1 MFPLSR
7 YVPGIATLH
16 SAVPQPARGITN
28 TNLTPWYGTL
38 IVSVPGHEVRQDTA
52 TFTVGATLMV
62 ITFELMCITWAE
74 NMQVKRSSNNLGR
87 PRSNCSW
94 WILTFWGLTRSS
106 VAKSSDRAHRG
117 HRIHF
122 RLLRHNNLLFE
133 LLLLY
138 MLDESWEIKMGK
150 AKPLMRGAQINSFTL
165 EVVPGQRRAREIR
178 DWAVIQC
185 GRLSRSSR
193 CTHHLSHQ
201 ETTQSQRLHGE
212 RMVRGGCGEHKW

>member
-1 MFPLSR
+1 MKSGRTRQPSRLERLSWL
-7 YVPGIATLH
+7 LH
-16 SAVPQPARGITN
+16 LSSCSSLEQRTCKSNAAR
-28 TNLTPWYGTL
+28 
-38 IVSVPGHEVRQDTA
+38 
-52 TFTVGATLMV
+52 
-62 ITFELMCITWAE
+62 C
-74 NMQVKRSSNNLGR
+74 SSDNLGR

-94 WILTFWGLTRSS
+94 WILTFGGLTRSS

-117 HRIHF
+117 HGIHF